1 MLVSKMAE
9 DENVVYRS
17 NLYKSTAVAD
27 TNSHKLYWIDVIEK
41 NGIYTAVSNAQL
53 FRRVGDKII
62 PGSIRTYVLSKS
74 KFKGECVKTSENM
87 IRTKELRRGYRMF
100 QLRKESSLS
109 KSQIINFLLKYGK

>member
-1 MLVSKMAE
+1 MAE

-62 PGSIRTYVLSKS
+62 PGSIRTYIISKS
-74 KFKGECVKTSENM
+74 KFQGECIKTSENI
-87 IRTKELRRGYRMF
+87 IRRKELQRGYRMF
-100 QLRKESSLS
+100 QSRKESSLS
-109 KSQIINFLLKYGK
+109 EDQIISFLLKYGR